1 MVFAAIMVVALV
13 AMFVA
18 AIVVSSQQPEA
29 EPEDTVS
36 GGYVGS
42 WYHVEYDKAY
52 VLTLNGDGTARY
64 YDKTLVQPLM
74 FGKWEVGENMKVSF
88 FEPEGEQ
95 PNASAGEEFAF
106 YTTPNE
112 GRIHP
117 VLARYPVLQG
127 ILLVVPDMAV
137 LAQQGGCG
145 GGMGRAQPEQRRRY
159 RERRGDDGGFGVQEV
174 QHHPPADH
182 GRVDGLE
189 GHGQAPDRG

>member
-1 MVFAAIMVVALV
+1 MAKAVPLSEFRVNSARILEGLSETRGFAYLTRTATRWLSWRTWRSSSACTATPSTMATRQVGMSKASDLGYWVKDHGGVVFAAIMVVALV

-74 FGKWEVGENMKVSF
+74 FGKWEVGREH
-88 FEPEGEQ
+88 EGLVLR
-95 PNASAGEEFAF
+95 AGRRA
-106 YTTPNE
+106 
-112 GRIHP
+112 
-117 VLARYPVLQG
+117 
-127 ILLVVPDMAV
+127 
-137 LAQQGGCG
+137 AQ
-145 GGMGRAQPEQRRRY
+145 
-159 RERRGDDGGFGVQEV
+159 RERRRGV
-174 QHHPPADH
+174 
-182 GRVDGLE
+182 RVLHD
-189 GHGQAPDRG
+189 A

>member
-1 MVFAAIMVVALV
+1 MAKAVPLSEFRVNSARILEGLSETRGFAYLTKNGYSVAVVADV
-13 AMFVA
+13 EEFERMYGY
-18 AIVVSSQQPEA
+18 AI
-29 EPEDTVS
+29 DTVS

-112 GRIHP
+112 DGSIPSSPATLSYKGSYSSSQIWLFWPSKAAAEAEWAERNP
-117 VLARYPVLQG
+117 NKA
-127 ILLVVPDMAV
+127 AV
-137 LAQQGGCG
+137 S
-145 GGMGRAQPEQRRRY
+145 
-159 RERRGDDGGFGVQEV
+159 
-174 QHHPPADH
+174 
-182 GRVDGLE
+182 
-189 GHGQAPDRG
+189 

>member
-1 MVFAAIMVVALV
+1 MVVALV

-36 GGYVGS
+36 EYVGS

-112 GRIHP
+112 DGSIPSSPATLSYKDPTRRP
-117 VLARYPVLQG
+117 RYGCSGPARRLRRRNGPS
-127 ILLVVPDMAV
+127 AT
-137 LAQQGGCG
+137 
-145 GGMGRAQPEQRRRY
+145 RTRRRY
-159 RERRGDDGGFGVQEV
+159 RERRGDDGGFGVQGV
-174 QHHPPADH
+174 QHHPHDH

>member
-1 MVFAAIMVVALV
+1 MGTRQVGMSKASDLGYWVKDHGGVVFAAIMVVALV

-112 GRIHP
+112 DGSIPSSPATLSYKGSYSSSQIWLFWPSKAAAEAEWAERNP
-117 VLARYPVLQG
+117 NKA
-127 ILLVVPDMAV
+127 AV
-137 LAQQGGCG
+137 S
-145 GGMGRAQPEQRRRY
+145 
-159 RERRGDDGGFGVQEV
+159 
-174 QHHPPADH
+174 
-182 GRVDGLE
+182 
-189 GHGQAPDRG
+189 

>member
-1 MVFAAIMVVALV
+1 MATRQVGMSKASDLGYWVKDHGGVVFAAIMVVALV

-112 GRIHP
+112 DGSIPSSPATLSYKGSYSSSQIWLFWPSKAAAAAEWAERNP
-117 VLARYPVLQG
+117 NKA
-127 ILLVVPDMAV
+127 AV
-137 LAQQGGCG
+137 S
-145 GGMGRAQPEQRRRY
+145 
-159 RERRGDDGGFGVQEV
+159 
-174 QHHPPADH
+174 
-182 GRVDGLE
+182 
-189 GHGQAPDRG
+189 

>member
-1 MVFAAIMVVALV
+1 MSKASDLGYWVKDHGGVVFAAIMVVALV

-74 FGKWEVGENMKVSF
+74 FGKWEVGENMKVSARCITESF
-88 FEPEGEQ
+88 R
-95 PNASAGEEFAF
+95 AYHSAVTSSSMTIRWNPWIYSKSHSSLRG
-106 YTTPNE
+106 
-112 GRIHP
+112 
-117 VLARYPVLQG
+117 V
-127 ILLVVPDMAV
+127 
-137 LAQQGGCG
+137 
-145 GGMGRAQPEQRRRY
+145 Y
-159 RERRGDDGGFGVQEV
+159 RKI
-174 QHHPPADH
+174 
-182 GRVDGLE
+182 
-189 GHGQAPDRG
+189 

>member
-1 MVFAAIMVVALV
+1 MGYWVKDHGGVVFAAIMVVALV

-112 GRIHP
+112 DGSIPSSPATLSYKGSYSSSQIWLFWPSKAAAEAEWAERNP
-117 VLARYPVLQG
+117 NKA
-127 ILLVVPDMAV
+127 AV
-137 LAQQGGCG
+137 S
-145 GGMGRAQPEQRRRY
+145 
-159 RERRGDDGGFGVQEV
+159 
-174 QHHPPADH
+174 
-182 GRVDGLE
+182 
-189 GHGQAPDRG
+189 